1 MKNIRDL
8 KLTDESL
15 LLAKDYFM
23 FSFYTQGM
31 NYIDIAYLKV
41 KNLHKDR
48 LQYRRAKTGTNF
60 TIKLIPEAIQIIERY
75 IDKIKPNSFIFPA
88 VQHENKKFAEYKNA
102 LRLTNKKLNK
112 IGELTNCSIPLTTYV
127 ARHSWATIAKR
138 GGISTSV
145 TSEGMGHET
154 EHITQVYLDSFGSE
168 VLDDANKRIADL
180 L

>member
-31 NYIDIAYLKV
+31 NYIDIPYLKV

-60 TIKLIPEAIQIIERY
+60 TINLIPEAIQIIERY
-75 IDKIKPNSFIFPA
+75 IDK
-88 VQHENKKFAEYKNA
+88 
-102 LRLTNKKLNK
+102 
-112 IGELTNCSIPLTTYV
+112 
-127 ARHSWATIAKR
+127 
-138 GGISTSV
+138 
-145 TSEGMGHET
+145 
-154 EHITQVYLDSFGSE
+154 
-168 VLDDANKRIADL
+168 
-180 L
+180 